1 MLTVGVDVSIQRT
14 SGKVHSAKVTEI
26 NERNRT
32 VTVEWFEN
40 GDTKGKEVSL
50 MDIVALNPQYFVG
63 APSPNLSATGP
74 RLERIAIAPV
84 GAIVQ
89 PQHYGRTT
97 QINGSTTRVAV
108 VDNDFVA
115 PAPPQHKKQ
124 IAKPAVKLRASMT
137 AVTADNNNSN
147 YAVINKTSK
156 VEKENSKEQQQTA
169 TQQQTTTP
177 VTPVTPVT
185 PQESEAPRSG
195 ATDNGQDKNPVV
207 RKSVAMSKVD
217 EIKKNREERRAKQAE
232 AMAHKQEMTKNS
244 SNNKNWEFGNMI
256 KEYRQQL
263 NISGLNINEP
273 VLDHKICVA
282 VRKRPLNKRESARGE
297 VDVVTIPNRDTIL
310 VHEPKT
316 KLDLTR
322 YLDHSNF
329 RFDYAFDE
337 GVDNELVYRFTAK
350 PLVKTVFDGG
360 MATCFA
366 YGQTGSGKTHT
377 MGGNFSGKG
386 QDCSKG
392 IYYMATR
399 DIFTILRQPK
409 YASQNLVVTASY
421 FEIYAGKVFDLLNG
435 KDMLRVLEDAKG
447 QVQVC
452 GLTEIPVHSVDEVLE
467 LIQKGSSDR
476 TSGQTQ
482 VNANSSR
489 SHAVFQISL
498 RKATRLHGKFSL
510 IDLAGNERGADTASA
525 DQRTRME
532 GAEINKSLL
541 ALKECIR
548 ALGRKNASHTPF
560 RSSKLTHILKDSFI
574 GENTRT
580 CMIAMIS
587 PGMASCENS
596 LNTLRY
602 ADRVKELGAENP
614 LERQEREDRELEN
627 IVDVDDDDALY
638 DGDQISSEML
648 ELTQAVSHLQ
658 ELEEDLLE
666 AHREMIEVYPK
677 FTVQLRQIMDVTK
690 RVDYDMVEYVGRM
703 TDLIEENKQYIERM
717 EARCRAM
724 RQQMQ
729 EEEKISMALKRPTHY

>member
-26 NERNRT
+26 NEKNRT

-50 MDIVALNPQYFVG
+50 ADIVQLNPKYFVG

-74 RLERIAIAPV
+74 RIAI
-84 GAIVQ
+84 G
-89 PQHYGRTT
+89 QHQYGRTT
-97 QINGSTTRVAV
+97 QINGARIVPAQI
-108 VDNDFVA
+108 DNDFVA

-124 IAKPAVKLRASMT
+124 IAKPGVKLRASTVT
-137 AVTADNNNSN
+137 AVQDNNNSN
-147 YAVINKTSK
+147 YAVVNKANK
-156 VEKENSKEQQQTA
+156 EKEA
-169 TQQQTTTP
+169 T
-177 VTPVTPVT
+177 TPVTPVT
-185 PQESEAPRSG
+185 PQEPEPPKHAV
-195 ATDNGQDKNPVV
+195 TDNGQDKNAGPA

-232 AMAHKQEMTKNS
+232 AMAQKQEMTKNQ

-256 KEYRQQL
+256 KEYRAQL
-263 NISGLNINEP
+263 NISALNINEP

-282 VRKRPLNKRESARGE
+282 VRKRPLNKRENARGE
-297 VDVVTIPNRDTIL
+297 VDVITIPNRDTIL
-310 VHEPKT
+310 IHEPKT

-329 RFDYAFDE
+329 RFDYAFEE
-337 GVDNELVYRFTAK
+337 GADNELVYRFTAK
-350 PLVKTVFDGG
+350 PLVKTIFDGG

-399 DIFTILRQPK
+399 DIFTLLRQPK
-409 YASQNLVVTASY
+409 YASQSFVVTASY

-435 KDMLRVLEDAKG
+435 KEMLRVLEDAKG

-452 GLTEIPVHSVDEVLE
+452 GLTEIPVHSVDGVLE
-467 LIQKGSSDR
+467 LIQKGSTDR

-587 PGMASCENS
+587 PGMSSCENS

-614 LERQEREDRELEN
+614 LERQEREDREMEN
-627 IVDVDDDDALY
+627 IVDVDLDEELY

-666 AHREMIEVYPK
+666 AHGEMIEVYPK
-677 FTVQLRQIMDVTK
+677 FTLQLRQIMDITK
-690 RVDYDMVEYVGRM
+690 RVDYDMNEYVGRM

-729 EEEKISMALKRPTHY
+729 EEEKISMAMKRPHY